1 MRIAI
6 GMSGG
11 VDSSVAAA
19 LLKQQGHE
27 VIGVCMAL
35 WDGEYVEGLTGKHS
49 CYGPEE
55 KDDIE
60 DARKVCDFLGIP
72 FHVFDCAAEYKAIVL
87 EYFRQEYAA
96 GRTPNPCVKCNQT
109 MKFGFLPQ
117 QLHRAGLQY
126 DAFATGHYAGVSFD
140 PERNRY
146 LLLRG
151 KDRRKDQTYFI
162 YRLSQEQL
170 SRCRFPLTDYT
181 KEEVR
186 KLAEEFKLP
195 TAYKEE
201 SQDFYC
207 GDYQELLKGAGTGAG
222 PIVDTSGKVLGRH
235 DGIWKFTPGQRKGL
249 GVCGP
254 EPRYVIRIDAATNT
268 VVVGSRE
275 ETVCPSF
282 TVEKLNW
289 IPFKRPDAEF
299 NAAVKVRSAQT
310 EVPARIVPL
319 ENGLVRVEPQAPI
332 SAVAPGQSAVF
343 YDDNLVL
350 GGGIIQG

>member
-1 MRIAI
+1 MRIAV

-11 VDSSVAAA
+11 VDSSVTAA
-19 LLKQQGHE
+19 LLKEQGHE

-35 WDGEYVEGLTGKHS
+35 WDGDYAEVTGKHA

-60 DARKVCDFLGIP
+60 DARKVCEFLQIP
-72 FHVFDCAAEYKAIVL
+72 FHVFDCSAEYKAIVL

-126 DAFATGHYAGVSFD
+126 DAFATGHYAGVRYD
-140 PERNRY
+140 EERQRY

-162 YRLSQEQL
+162 YRLSQDQL
-170 SRCRFPLTDYT
+170 SHCMFPLTNYT

-186 KLAEEFKLP
+186 QLAVKFNLP
-195 TAYKEE
+195 TAHKEE

-207 GDYQELLKGAGTGAG
+207 GDYQDLLQGAGGKPG
-222 PIVDTSGKVLGRH
+222 PIVDTSGKVLGKH
-235 DGIWKFTPGQRKGL
+235 EGIWRFTPGQRKGL
-249 GVCGP
+249 GAFGP
-254 EPRYVIRIDAATNT
+254 EPYYVIRIDAATNT
-268 VVVGSRE
+268 VVVGKKE
-275 ETVCPSF
+275 ETACPAF
-282 TVEKLNW
+282 TVDKLTW
-289 IPFKRPDAEF
+289 IPFRRPEGIMETT
-299 NAAVKVRSAQT
+299 VKVRSAQT
-310 EVPARIVPL
+310 EVAARVVPL
-319 ENGLVRVEPQAPI
+319 ENGQVRVEPEAPI

-343 YDDNLVL
+343 YNDEIVL
-350 GGGIIQG
+350 GGGIIQAQ

>member
-1 MRIAI
+1 MRIAV

-35 WDGEYVEGLTGKHS
+35 WDGEYAEGTGKHS

-55 KDDIE
+55 KDDID
-60 DARKVCDFLGIP
+60 DARHVCDFLNIP

-87 EYFRQEYAA
+87 DYFRQEYAA

-126 DAFATGHYAGVSFD
+126 DSFATGHYAGVTFD
-140 PERNRY
+140 AQRQRY

-186 KLAEEFKLP
+186 QLAAEFQLP
-195 TAYKEE
+195 TAHKAE

-207 GDYQELLKGAGTGAG
+207 GDYQELLQGAGTGPG
-222 PIVDTSGKVLGRH
+222 PIVDTAGKVLGRH
-235 DGIWKFTPGQRKGL
+235 DGIWRFTPGQRKGL
-249 GVCGP
+249 GAFGP
-254 EPRYVIRIDAATNT
+254 DPRYVIRIEAATNT
-268 VVVGSRE
+268 VVVGTKE
-275 ETVCPSF
+275 ETVCPAF
-282 TVEKLNW
+282 TVAQLNW
-289 IPFKRPDAEF
+289 IPFRRPDGELAIT
-299 NAAVKVRSAQT
+299 VKVRSAQT
-310 EVPARIVPL
+310 EVAARIIPL
-319 ENGLVRVEPQAPI
+319 DDSTVRVEPAAPI

-343 YDDNLVL
+343 YDDALVL
-350 GGGIIQG
+350 GGGVIQG